1 MSEIQKQENRIMGE
15 YSIAKSFKGI
25 LRIAHI
31 LELVKNEKD
40 IYKNPTYYG
49 RPGKLMNI
57 SGGTYKS
64 DETGYSNPSKG
75 LDGTIT
81 RYSDANSEITGD
93 DLRVQRVPMT
103 DSMGNYMNWN
113 IGFDGVTI
121 GSNEDINSTSIEI
134 EKFKQNDFLIK
145 QSTDDFIWQEKYF
158 PVLESGNIIIGLDN
172 KEYPSDKYKVNKD
185 SGLVIENK
193 KNLGKLVIENRY
205 DKTKSQTKLKSKH
218 TFINYEV
225 DANKKFRTIY
235 HDNKSVVEDYDVFMY
250 KQDDFDY
257 DNYYFKTKVEETPT
271 DNDLKVRGNSAVLNN
286 YKKST
291 ESQNVTWTSKNE
303 IIDCNV
309 GVINLKGYVQELIE
323 KYLGSS
329 LVEVPSGTVINQFC
343 TLEKW
348 YAYPDDGTKDEML
361 DSKSELLGSSFPGHR
376 PAMMSKRDVGM
387 MAQNDPNYSKFDV
400 KNAFVQSTILGACK
414 DINKLLNT
422 SYDYNNHETNV
433 NQAGQDN
440 LKINQQDLTYSKEG
454 YYKEIIPLYKRD
466 YVLCDGSI
474 YAIWVFPKNFTT
486 SSYPNR
492 REAMDRFIN
501 LFFAIGYEYT
511 QKKEYINRRFK
522 FEWFENGTIP
532 AYKIIRENSK
542 QSDDKTK
549 GEHLV
554 TVDNCNFFKNANG
567 EPDKGYPAIDTSYPS
582 YLFEDKNAL
591 FVEDFLT
598 ILAFEKLY
606 ELYSKAG
613 GAGIEWTNKNINKWL
628 SQTEVPEKYKL
639 TSFIGDSN
647 STIKS
652 NLSNGKWI
660 NKVSKITNPNNPNA
674 TTTVTALTSNGKFV
688 MELPYYNFINEGTE
702 IATDDKLEKLPI
714 VNLGREVKTFG
725 DPIKFW
731 DSSVNKWAIV
741 EAYKIPQI
749 QYMIDL
755 FTNYPTPDTLADT
768 LNTFYQY
775 NFQVPN
781 LCGNLPTFIGSSGI
795 SWADSQY
802 RKIRQIESWSSNYA
816 QYNYMHRHFVFVEP
830 SELDPSRN
838 QENYN
843 YPLYTGQKGSH
854 SHGWTASGPDKY
866 KSRTMID
873 GNSYVASAN
882 LWGGY
887 IIAECGGCHGYTSP
901 TGEDAHPN
909 YIWNELGAGE
919 TKVSNITLSNYPTVT
934 NGMRYPILQV
944 TSGGLAWTTGDAR
957 FSRDSHANDLKMTQS
972 EDDYRNYGKSCWDQ
986 TDYVELPQSYRDGKL
1001 AYEKETGWYGWEHP
1015 EDPRFESA
1023 EPNRG
1028 RSSTPIQQTIFKDCI
1043 SYIRYEKNKESFNIT
1058 LDPTIKEAEWF
1069 SPENI
1074 KMLPLIKL

>member
-1 MSEIQKQENRIMGE
+1 MTEIPKQENRIMGE

-57 SGGTYKS
+57 SGGAYES
-64 DETGYSNPSKG
+64 EETGYPNPSKG

-81 RYSDANSEITGD
+81 RYSDTNAEITGD
-93 DLRVQRVPMT
+93 DLKVQRVPMT

-121 GSNEDINSTSIEI
+121 GSNEDINSTSIAI

-145 QSTDDFIWQEKYF
+145 QTTDDFIWQEKYF

-172 KEYPSDKYKVNKD
+172 KEYPSDKYKVNKE

-205 DKTKSQTKLKSKH
+205 DKTEAQTKLTSKH
-218 TFINYEV
+218 TFINYKA
-225 DANKKFRTIY
+225 DTDKKFRTIY
-235 HDNKSVVEDYDVFMY
+235 QDNKSVVEEYDVFMY

-257 DNYYFKTKVEETPT
+257 DNYYFKTKIEETPSN
-271 DNDLKVRGNSAVLNN
+271 NDLTVRGNSIVLNN
-286 YKKST
+286 YK
-291 ESQNVTWTSKNE
+291 ESSDTTNITWESAKKV
-303 IIDCNV
+303 IDCNV
-309 GVINLKGYVQELIE
+309 GIINLKGYVQELIE
-323 KYLGSS
+323 KYLESS
-329 LVEVPSGTVINQFC
+329 LVEVPTGTVINQFC

-348 YAYPDDGTKDEML
+348 YAYPDDGTKDVML
-361 DSKSELLGSSFPGHR
+361 DDSSELLGSSFPGHR

-387 MAQNDPNYSKFDV
+387 LAQTDPNNSKVDI

-433 NQAGQDN
+433 NQAGQEN
-440 LKINQQDLTYSKEG
+440 LELTQKDLTYSKEG
-454 YYKEIIPLYKRD
+454 YHKEIIPLYKRD

-474 YAIWVFPKNFTT
+474 YAIWVFPKNFNT

-511 QKKEYINRRFK
+511 QKKEYINKRFK
-522 FEWFENGTIP
+522 FEWFENGAVP
-532 AYKIIRENSK
+532 AYKIIRRNA
-542 QSDDKTK
+542 QASDNKTK

-554 TVDNCNFFKNANG
+554 TVKNCNFFKDATG
-567 EPDKGYPAIDTSYPS
+567 APDKGYPAIESSYPS
-582 YLFEDKNAL
+582 YLFDDKNAL

-613 GAGIEWTNKNINKWL
+613 GAGIEWTNKNINDWL
-628 SQTEVPEKYKL
+628 SKAEVPEKYKL

-647 STIKS
+647 STISEK
-652 NLSNGKWI
+652 LTNGEWV
-660 NKVSKITNPNNPNA
+660 NKVVKIQSPDNPDE
-674 TTTVTALTSNGKFV
+674 TTTITALTSEDKFV
-688 MELPYYNFINEGTE
+688 MELPYYNFINEGTD
-702 IATDDKLEKLPI
+702 IATDDKLESLPLI
-714 VNLGREVKTFG
+714 NLGREVKTFG

-731 DSSVNKWAIV
+731 DSQENTWAIV

-768 LNTFYQY
+768 LNTFFQY

-795 SWADSQY
+795 SWADSQF

-830 SELDPSRN
+830 SNLDPSRN

-843 YPLYTGQKGSH
+843 YPLYNN
-854 SHGWTASGPDKY
+854 GWTPSGPEKY
-866 KSRTMID
+866 KSQTMITGD
-873 GNSYVASAN
+873 SYVASAN
-882 LWGGY
+882 LWGGH
-887 IIAECGGCHGYTSP
+887 IIAECGGNHGYTSP

-909 YIWNELGAGE
+909 YIWNELGAGSS
-919 TKVSNITLSNYPTVT
+919 KMSNITLSNSLTIT
-934 NGMRYPILQV
+934 NGMTYPIFQI
-944 TSGGLAWTTGDAR
+944 TSEDLAWTTGDKR
-957 FSRDSHANDLKMTQS
+957 FSRKSYKNDLIMTQT
-972 EDDYRNYGKSCWDQ
+972 EADYKKFGKSWWDQ
-986 TDYVELPQSYRDGKL
+986 TEFTEYLESDLEAKL
-1001 AYEKETGWYGWEHP
+1001 KYEQETGWYGWEHP
-1015 EDPRFESA
+1015 EDPRFDSA

-1028 RSSTPIQQTIFKDCI
+1028 RSSGPVGQEVYTDCI
-1043 SYIRYEKNKESFNIT
+1043 SYLRYEKNKESFNIT
-1058 LDPTIKEAEWF
+1058 LDPTIKDAEWF